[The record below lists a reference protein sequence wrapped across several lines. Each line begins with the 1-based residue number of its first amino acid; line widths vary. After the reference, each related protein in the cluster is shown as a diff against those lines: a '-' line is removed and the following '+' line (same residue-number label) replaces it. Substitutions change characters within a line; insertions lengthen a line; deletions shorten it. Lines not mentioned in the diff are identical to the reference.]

1 MVQQPSLF
9 RHEAVAFQQHH
20 RQWGEVVLLQPVP
33 VTVMAWFV
41 TVSVLLILIFL
52 SIAQYARKE
61 TVLGYL
67 TPTTGTA
74 KIYAPRQGTIRAVHV
89 HEGQQV
95 QEGQPLLTIATDQ
108 IAADGKDVDAAILD
122 TLTHQRDLL
131 AQQISAQEER
141 TTSERNRL
149 VALIRGLEAESSQL
163 EAQIAIQEERIRISE
178 DLLRAAAK
186 LNARGNMSES
196 DYRERQES
204 NLQHKQALSVLGQQL
219 AEHRN
224 RLTETRYALEQ
235 LPTVMAE
242 RSQTLRNDLAEAE
255 QRIAEINGR
264 RAYVL
269 RAPSAGRVAT
279 LQATA
284 GRSADPRHLQLEI
297 VPADSV
303 LEAELFVPTRA
314 IGFVHPE
321 QDVRILYDAFPYQSF
336 GTYHGRIVRVSQ
348 TILKGTDLS
357 APVTLS
363 EPAYK
368 VTVALDR
375 PDIDAY
381 GQKIPLQADMLLR
394 ADIILGRRT
403 LLSWL
408 IDPLLSARM

>member
-1 MVQQPSLF
+1 VVHQPSLF
-9 RHEAVAFQQHH
+9 RHEAIAFQQQH
-20 RQWGEVVLLQPVP
+20 RQWGAVVLLQPLP

-41 TVSVLLILIFL
+41 TVAVILIIVFL

-61 TVLGYL
+61 TVRGYL
-67 TPTTGTA
+67 TPSAGTA

-89 HEGQQV
+89 REGQQV
-95 QEGQPLLTIATDQ
+95 HEGQPLLTIATDQ
-108 IAADGKDVDAAILD
+108 IAADGKDVDAAILN
-122 TLTHQRDLL
+122 TLSHQRGLL
-131 AQQISAQEER
+131 AQQIAAQEDR

-149 VALIRGLEAESSQL
+149 VALIRGLEAESTHL
-163 EAQIAIQEERIRISE
+163 EEQIAIQKDRVQISG
-178 DLLRAAAK
+178 DLLEAAAR
-186 LNARGNMSES
+186 LNARRNMSES
-196 DYRERQES
+196 EYRERQES

-219 AEHRN
+219 AEHRS

-242 RSQTLRNDLAEAE
+242 RIQEVRNDLAETE

-269 RAPSAGRVAT
+269 RAPNAGRVAT
-279 LQATA
+279 LQATV
-284 GRSADPRHLQLEI
+284 GRSADPKHLQLEI
-297 VPADSV
+297 VPSDSV

-314 IGFVHPE
+314 IGFVRPDQE
-321 QDVRILYDAFPYQSF
+321 VRILYDAFPYQSF

-348 TILKGTDLS
+348 TILKSTDLS
-357 APVTLS
+357 APVALQ

-381 GQKIPLQADMLLR
+381 GQKICKHPPSTA
-394 ADIILGRRT
+394 GG
-403 LLSWL
+403 SH
-408 IDPLLSARM
+408 